1 MGAIAARDGATLFQT
16 INRVIES
23 GHDPRR
29 FTQDLL
35 ERLRDLMIVDA
46 LQATNANSILRELPD
61 DQLERMR
68 VQAQN
73 IGQASL
79 SRAADIA
86 AEGLTQMRG
95 ATAPRLILELI
106 CGRILLPIGDNGEA
120 GMLARIER
128 LERVENIA
136 PSAPA
141 TPAKKAEP
149 ASTVAAAEPRAT
161 APAAPVKEVDPA
173 DYVSK
178 VTAEAVREKAPEA
191 KIVDA
196 VTKSEPAAK
205 IDSIDVAG
213 LRRMWPEV
221 IENVKKRRRLTW
233 SLLSASAQ
241 ILGVDDKNITIG
253 IVNAG
258 ARDSFIRSE
267 SDAILRE
274 AFIEIVGLDRKIE
287 VTVDP
292 SIDTTSTPEA
302 RAVRTTEAPSDPT
315 QLTGA
320 ALLAAE
326 LGATVISETKHN

>member
-1 MGAIAARDGATLFQT
+1 
-16 INRVIES
+16 
-23 GHDPRR
+23 
-29 FTQDLL
+29 
-35 ERLRDLMIVDA
+35 
-46 LQATNANSILRELPD
+46 
-61 DQLERMR
+61 
-68 VQAQN
+68 
-73 IGQASL
+73 
-79 SRAADIA
+79 
-86 AEGLTQMRG
+86 
-95 ATAPRLILELI
+95 
-106 CGRILLPIGDNGEA
+106 LLPIGDNSDA
-120 GMLARIER
+120 GLLSRIER

-136 PSAPA
+136 PTVPTPA
-141 TPAKKAEP
+141 AKKAEP
-149 ASTVAAAEPRAT
+149 ASTVVPTEPRL
-161 APAAPVKEVDPA
+161 APPSPPVKEVDPA
-173 DYVSK
+173 DYVSP
-178 VTAEAVREKAPEA
+178 VTAEAVREKAPEQ

-196 VTKSEPAAK
+196 VATTEPAKK

-258 ARDSFIRSE
+258 ARDSFLRSE
-267 SDAILRE
+267 SEQILRD

-292 SIDTTSTPEA
+292 SIDTSSTPEA
-302 RAVRTTEAPSDPT
+302 RAQRTTEAPTDKT

-326 LGATVISETKHN
+326 LGATVISETKHD

>member
-1 MGAIAARDGATLFQT
+1 
-16 INRVIES
+16 
-23 GHDPRR
+23 
-29 FTQDLL
+29 
-35 ERLRDLMIVDA
+35 
-46 LQATNANSILRELPD
+46 
-61 DQLERMR
+61 
-68 VQAQN
+68 
-73 IGQASL
+73 
-79 SRAADIA
+79 
-86 AEGLTQMRG
+86 MRG

-106 CGRILLPIGDNGEA
+106 CGRILLPIGDSSDA
-120 GMLARIER
+120 GLLSRIER

-136 PSAPA
+136 PAS
-141 TPAKKAEP
+141 AKKVETP
-149 ASTVAAAEPRAT
+149 KAA
-161 APAAPVKEVDPA
+161 DPA
-173 DYVSK
+173 DYVSPI
-178 VTAEAVREKAPEA
+178 TAEAVREKAPEV
-191 KIVDA
+191 KIADA
-196 VTKSEPAAK
+196 VATTEPAKK

-258 ARDSFIRSE
+258 ARDSFLRSE
-267 SDAILRE
+267 SDAILRD

-292 SIDTTSTPEA
+292 SIDTSSTPEA
-302 RAVRTTEAPSDPT
+302 RATRTTEAPTDKT
-315 QLTGA
+315 QLSGA

>member
-1 MGAIAARDGATLFQT
+1 
-16 INRVIES
+16 
-23 GHDPRR
+23 
-29 FTQDLL
+29 
-35 ERLRDLMIVDA
+35 MIVDA

-61 DQLERMR
+61 DQLDRMR
-68 VQAQN
+68 SQAQN

-86 AEGLTQMRG
+86 SEGLTQMRG

-106 CGRILLPIGDNGEA
+106 CGRILLPIGDNGDA
-120 GMLARIER
+120 GLLARIER

-136 PSAPA
+136 PTPHAAPI
-141 TPAKKAEP
+141 
-149 ASTVAAAEPRAT
+149 SVAPIAAVP
-161 APAAPVKEVDPA
+161 APVKKVETPKAADPA
-173 DYVSK
+173 DYVSP
-178 VTAEAVREKAPEA
+178 VTAEAVREKAPEQ

-196 VTKSEPAAK
+196 VATTEPAKK
-205 IDSIDVAG
+205 IDSIDVSA
-213 LRRMWPEV
+213 LRRMWPDV

-258 ARDSFIRSE
+258 ARDSFLRSE
-267 SDAILRE
+267 SEQILRD

-292 SIDTTSTPEA
+292 SIDTSSTPEA
-302 RAVRTTEAPSDPT
+302 RAQRTTEAPTDKT

-326 LGATVISETKHN
+326 LGATVISETKHD

>member
-1 MGAIAARDGATLFQT
+1 
-16 INRVIES
+16 
-23 GHDPRR
+23 
-29 FTQDLL
+29 
-35 ERLRDLMIVDA
+35 
-46 LQATNANSILRELPD
+46 
-61 DQLERMR
+61 MR

-86 AEGLTQMRG
+86 SEGLTQMRG

-136 PSAPA
+136 PTAS
-141 TPAKKAEP
+141 TPIAKKADTS
-149 ASTVAAAEPRAT
+149 STVVPTEPRLSQPS
-161 APAAPVKEVDPA
+161 PAKEPDPA

-178 VTAEAVREKAPEA
+178 VTAEAVREKAPEK
-191 KIVDA
+191 KIVDE
-196 VTKSEPAAK
+196 VSKSEPAKK
-205 IDSIDVAG
+205 IDAIDVAG

-258 ARDSFIRSE
+258 ARDSFLRSE
-267 SDAILRE
+267 SDAILRD

-292 SIDTTSTPEA
+292 SIDTSSTPEA
-302 RAVRTTEAPSDPT
+302 RAVRTTEAPTDKT

-326 LGATVISETKHN
+326 LGATIISETKHD

>member
-1 MGAIAARDGATLFQT
+1 
-16 INRVIES
+16 
-23 GHDPRR
+23 
-29 FTQDLL
+29 
-35 ERLRDLMIVDA
+35 
-46 LQATNANSILRELPD
+46 
-61 DQLERMR
+61 
-68 VQAQN
+68 
-73 IGQASL
+73 
-79 SRAADIA
+79 
-86 AEGLTQMRG
+86 MRG

-136 PSAPA
+136 PTPQAAPA
-141 TPAKKAEP
+141 AVAPPTPAKKVETAK
-149 ASTVAAAEPRAT
+149 AA
-161 APAAPVKEVDPA
+161 DPA
-173 DYVSK
+173 DYVSPI
-178 VTAEAVREKAPEA
+178 TAEAVREKAPEK

-196 VTKSEPAAK
+196 VATTEPAKK
-205 IDSIDVAG
+205 IDAIDVAG

-267 SDAILRE
+267 SDAILRD

-292 SIDTTSTPEA
+292 SIDTSSTPEA
-302 RAVRTTEAPSDPT
+302 RAVRTTEAPTDPT

-326 LGATVISETKHN
+326 LGATIISETKHD